1 MPSVRIQDL
10 LKCVHYFASQYYT
23 AQGLLS
29 DRPRI
34 YRRKARGGATPAT
47 DSDADAGVD
56 ADMNVGADD
65 LFAEDV
71 EDSENAI
78 GGEDRCKEGTVK
90 DREEGEGKC
99 SPSESVPD
107 MYRALD
113 GSALMAI
120 GTPNSPRF

>member
-1 MPSVRIQDL
+1 
-10 LKCVHYFASQYYT
+10 
-23 AQGLLS
+23 
-29 DRPRI
+29 
-34 YRRKARGGATPAT
+34 
-47 DSDADAGVD
+47 
-56 ADMNVGADD
+56 MNVGADD

-120 GTPNSPRF
+120 GTPIFLGSDTRS

>member
-10 LKCVHYFASQYYT
+10 LKCVHHFASQYYT

-29 DRPRI
+29 DRSRI
-34 YRRKARGGATPAT
+34 YKRKLRQRKAGAGVVQAT
-47 DSDADAGVD
+47 DSDAEVGEDA
-56 ADMNVGADD
+56 AADD

-71 EDSENAI
+71 EDSGSAI
-78 GGEDRCKEGTVK
+78 GGEGAAK
-90 DREEGEGKC
+90 DRERGKDKC
-99 SPSESVPD
+99 RPSESVPN

-120 GTPNSPRF
+120 GTPMFA

>member
-1 MPSVRIQDL
+1 M
-10 LKCVHYFASQYYT
+10 HYFASQYYT

-29 DRPRI
+29 DRSRI
-34 YRRKARGGATPAT
+34 YRRKARGGAALAT
-47 DSDADAGVD
+47 NSDADVGVD
-56 ADMNVGADD
+56 ADMNVGTDD

-78 GGEDRCKEGTVK
+78 GGDDCCKESTVK
-90 DREEGEGKC
+90 DREAGEGKC
-99 SPSESVPD
+99 LPSESVPD

-120 GTPNSPRF
+120 GTPISLGSDTRN